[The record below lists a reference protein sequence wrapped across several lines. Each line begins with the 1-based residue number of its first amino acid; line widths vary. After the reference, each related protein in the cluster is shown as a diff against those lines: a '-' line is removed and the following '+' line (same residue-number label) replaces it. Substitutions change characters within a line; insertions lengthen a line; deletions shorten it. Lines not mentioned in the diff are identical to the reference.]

1 MSCEDL
7 FLKRLRQ
14 RGFRLTPQREMV
26 LLVLHQMGRPA
37 TAEEIFERV
46 AQKSASVELST
57 VYRTLDLMLEM
68 HMVAL
73 IMPDDHQRLFE
84 LQGSEGDHLHLVCR
98 GCGKIVGVT
107 LEDVQPLVSALQAS
121 AQFTIDLN
129 NLTIPGLCAA
139 CAQAGAGGS

>member
-26 LLVLHQMGRPA
+26 LSVLHQVGRPA

-57 VYRTLDLMLEM
+57 VYRALDLMVEM
-68 HMVAL
+68 HIVRL
-73 IMPDDHQRLFE
+73 IEPDDKQRLFE
-84 LQGSEGDHLHLVCR
+84 LQGAESDHLHLVCR
-98 GCGKIVGVT
+98 GCGKIIGVA
-107 LEDVQPLVSALQAS
+107 LEEVQPLVSALAAS
-121 AQFTIDLN
+121 TQFSVDLN
-129 NLTIPGLCAA
+129 NLTIPGLCAD
-139 CAQAGAGGS
+139 CARVAAN